1 MAVTIP
7 TNMTWQSVG
16 GTRDVVSKKSRCQFA
31 CSSKATRLNRHP
43 EHESMNPEEVTF
55 KLAQR
60 DPLTSARDD
69 EPLVAA
75 ILTPISECA

>member
-16 GTRDVVSKKSRCQFA
+16 GTRDVVSKKIAMPICL
-31 CSSKATRLNRHP
+31 SSNATRLNRHP

-60 DPLTSARDD
+60 DPSTSARDD